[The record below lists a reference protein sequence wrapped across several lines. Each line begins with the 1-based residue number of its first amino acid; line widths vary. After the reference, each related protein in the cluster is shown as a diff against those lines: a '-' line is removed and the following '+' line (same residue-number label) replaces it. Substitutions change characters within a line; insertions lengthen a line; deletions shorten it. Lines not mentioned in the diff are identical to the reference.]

1 MVSAWNIIGALQA
14 SVATGLN
21 AARVEDLC
29 ADLDKNDVILAVVG
43 EPRLGPGVNWPD
55 ELGYEYVGERSA
67 EPDTV
72 GVLVKTAARHAVQ
85 VVRTSSQGR
94 VVWLYA
100 PDGRQTARPTTGG
113 KRMRTTA
120 AGSGWLIAAV
130 YAPTP
135 GSFTDA
141 ERVQFW
147 EDVARDGRELLAQ
160 PAYSGAH
167 VALVIETTGVVT
179 LDG

>member
-1 MVSAWNIIGALQA
+1 MHHFL
-14 SVATGLN
+14 
-21 AARVEDLC
+21 R
-29 ADLDKNDVILAVVG
+29 
-43 EPRLGPGVNWPD
+43 PRW
-55 ELGYEYVGERSA
+55 
-67 EPDTV
+67 
-72 GVLVKTAARHAVQ
+72 Q
-85 VVRTSSQGR
+85 
-94 VVWLYA
+94 
-100 PDGRQTARPTTGG
+100 
-113 KRMRTTA
+113 RMRTTA

-147 EDVARDGRELLAQ
+147 EDLARDGRELLAQ